1 MDQATF
7 NYVEEYIEFIGG
19 YRNIDGILLG
29 IFETK
34 PSPVNLARYDVKIID
49 SFCQQTIDSNRAYTD
64 KQAEL
69 AVNLIRKYTR
79 QLSNLGIKI
88 PDALDSFKLGIRN
101 VDRTRSIF
109 LKDQKIYLKFPYDA
123 KILSLVRSYVK
134 TTDGRA
140 DFDYENKVWILSM
153 TEPMLNW
160 SMTMAEIHNF
170 DIDPDLKNLYDRLV
184 QFEQQEYKIE
194 LQRNNKL
201 EIINCPKSLEQ
212 YIEQNCSGLTEENL
226 FKLVDLSSVLGY
238 SLHQEIFQEIKNRW
252 PKIWP
257 LLVDR
262 RIKLSKNK
270 YPMETILE
278 YAKLAGRLP
287 VYCYEQNKF
296 FANNNNEIKPLTKAD
311 YLKVK
316 PKLLV
321 TTSMMIGP
329 KKQSLLES
337 SEKVIILE

>member
-19 YRNIDGILLG
+19 YRNANGTLLG

-34 PSPVNLARYDVKIID
+34 SCPINLARYDVKIID

-69 AVNLIRKYTR
+69 AVTLIRKYAR

-88 PDALDSFKLGIRN
+88 PDTLDSFKLGIRN
-101 VDRTRSIF
+101 IDRTRSIF
-109 LKDQKIYLKFPYDA
+109 LKDQKIYLKFPYDT
-123 KILSLVRSYVK
+123 KLLSLVRSYVK
-134 TTDGRA
+134 DTDGQA
-140 DFDYENKVWILSM
+140 VFNYDNKVWILAM

-160 SMTMAEIHNF
+160 SMAMAETYNF
-170 DIDPDLKNLYDRLV
+170 NIDPDLKNLYNRLV

-194 LQRNNKL
+194 LRRNSKL
-201 EIINCPKSLEQ
+201 EITNCPKSLEQ
-212 YIEQNCSGLTEENL
+212 YIEHNCGGFVEENL

-238 SLHQEIFQEIKNRW
+238 SLHQEIFREIKNRW

-262 RIKLSKNK
+262 RIKLSKTE
-270 YPMETILE
+270 YSMETVLE
-278 YAKLAGRLP
+278 YAKMADRLP
-287 VYCYEQNKF
+287 AYSYDQNKF
-296 FANNNNEIKPLTKAD
+296 YIMHLNEKNSLTKSD
-311 YLKVK
+311 LINVN

-329 KKQSLLES
+329 KKQGLLAN